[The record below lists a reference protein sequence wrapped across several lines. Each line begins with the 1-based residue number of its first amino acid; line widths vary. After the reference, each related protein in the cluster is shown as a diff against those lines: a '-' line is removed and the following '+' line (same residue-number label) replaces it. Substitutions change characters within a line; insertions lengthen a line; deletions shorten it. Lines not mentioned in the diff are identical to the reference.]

1 MNEIPSSAVTAA
13 RAALSS
19 PSGDGAGVM
28 AASAMASPGH
38 GVDLTA
44 VLDHVESLALDDAPL
59 DLLRGRS
66 LVEMAPRGDAPLYAS
81 EGIGDW
87 SGATHDA
94 ARLAGLAAP
103 GFDMVFDGAGEG
115 MHLAADHP
123 AFSAAADVMIPAA
136 MVDPVVDLGSLAGE
150 PDSFAPTVHDAPV
163 HVDVAADDVARF
175 DLEALD
181 VRAPELSWLAAINGG
196 GLHVGEAWA
205 WSDVKGGYVFD
216 HYV

>member
-1 MNEIPSSAVTAA
+1 MNEIPSSTVTAA
-13 RAALSS
+13 RVVMSS
-19 PSGDGAGVM
+19 PAGDGVGVM
-28 AASAMASPGH
+28 AVSPMATLAD
-38 GVDLTA
+38 GVDA
-44 VLDHVESLALDDAPL
+44 VAALDHVDAVDDVPL
-59 DLLRGRS
+59 DLLLRS
-66 LVEMAPRGDAPLYAS
+66 RDLVEIAPRGDAPLYAS
-81 EGIGDW
+81 DGVGDW

-94 ARLAGLAAP
+94 ARLAGLSTP
-103 GFDMVFDGAGEG
+103 GFDMVFDGTGEG
-115 MHLAADHP
+115 THLAADH
-123 AFSAAADVMIPAA
+123 AVFSAGADAMVPAA

-150 PDSFAPTVHDAPV
+150 PDAFAPTVHDAPV